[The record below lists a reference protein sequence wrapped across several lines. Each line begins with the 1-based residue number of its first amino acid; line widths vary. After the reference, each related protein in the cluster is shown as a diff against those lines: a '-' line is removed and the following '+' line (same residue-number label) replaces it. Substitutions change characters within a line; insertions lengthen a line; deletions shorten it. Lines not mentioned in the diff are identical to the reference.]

1 MNPKALEKISY
12 GMYIL
17 TSRKDGKFNGQV
29 ANAVLQATADPA
41 SITVCVSH
49 DNLTHEFIEHSRV
62 FTLSVL
68 SEGAPMSLIAGFGYR
83 GGRDHDK
90 FEGVNFRE
98 GQNGAPIVLDSAV
111 AFLECELIDQMD
123 LGSHTMFAGR
133 LVNGD
138 VLSDETPM
146 TYAYYH
152 TVKGGKSPKNAPNH
166 VSVESNTAAAK
177 AKSGKRRT

>member
-17 TSRKDGKFNGQV
+17 TSRKDGKLNGQI
-29 ANAVLQATADPA
+29 ANAVLQATADPV

-49 DNLTHEFIEHSRV
+49 DNLTHEFIEHSKV

-68 SEGAPMSLIAGFGYR
+68 SENAPMSLIAGFGYR
-83 GGRDHDK
+83 CGRDFDK
-90 FEGVNFRE
+90 FEGVSFKE

-133 LVNGD
+133 LIGGD

-146 TYAYYH
+146 TYVYYH
-152 TVKGGKSPKNAPNH
+152 TVKGGKSPKNAPNYVH
-166 VSVESNTAAAK
+166 VESSTAGAK
-177 AKSGKRRT
+177 VKSGNGRA